1 LNLIRVMPAKGQD
14 NSMQPSLTVARLV
27 GPVLCT
33 VGIAMLV
40 NEAAYRD
47 IAQQF
52 IANPAIIYI
61 SGVLLLTAG
70 LAILNAHPLWTR
82 DWRSVVTLI
91 GWIATMGGVWRIFG
105 PKFVPFVGGA
115 IIASPH
121 FFLGLGIVLLALGSF
136 ITFKGYV
143 AETPPASTA
152 ERHHEQARHQR

>member
-1 LNLIRVMPAKGQD
+1 MPAKGQD
-14 NSMQPSLTVARLV
+14 MHRSQFIARLI

-40 NEAAYRD
+40 NPGAYRE

-52 IANPAIIYI
+52 LGNPAIIYL

-82 DWRSVVTLI
+82 DWRSLITLL
-91 GWIATMGGVWRIFG
+91 GWVATMAGVWRILA
-105 PKFVPFVGGA
+105 PKFVPFVGSA

-121 FFLGLGIVLLALGSF
+121 FFLGAGIVLLALGGF

-143 AETPPASTA
+143 TEPHGQHEWRPD
-152 ERHHEQARHQR
+152 HEQARHQR

>member
-14 NSMQPSLTVARLV
+14 MHRSQFIARLI

-40 NEAAYRD
+40 NPDAYRD
-47 IAQQF
+47 IAHQF
-52 IANPAIIYI
+52 LTISAFIYV

-82 DWRSVVTLI
+82 DWRSLITLL
-91 GWIATMGGVWRIFG
+91 GWLATMAGVWRILA
-105 PKFVPFVGGA
+105 PNFVPFVGNM
-115 IIASPH
+115 IIAHPH
-121 FFLGLGIVLLALGSF
+121 FFLGAGIVLLALGGF

-143 AETPPASTA
+143 TESRDQPEWRSD
-152 ERHHEQARHQR
+152 HEQARH